1 MCVFEFLPWE
11 GEKGPRV
18 PSLTENNEHI
28 CFAILQAHPARG
40 PERHI
45 GYRLVAQLVS
55 EPINQSTNDTTMDA
69 LLFLLDNS
77 KEDNKDGKTEW
88 PEFPGEKPT
97 KGQLIKWLETWTD
110 LLGQAGYA
118 SIVRGE
124 LPPDLAK
131 LAERDLVDVS
141 KMTEAQK
148 AAIAAN
154 NGLMLKSSTR
164 TRSTRSSAKVM
175 RPISS

>member
-1 MCVFEFLPWE
+1 
-11 GEKGPRV
+11 
-18 PSLTENNEHI
+18 
-28 CFAILQAHPARG
+28 
-40 PERHI
+40 
-45 GYRLVAQLVS
+45 
-55 EPINQSTNDTTMDA
+55 MDA
-69 LLFLLDNS
+69 FLFLLDDS

-131 LAERDLVDVS
+131 LAERGQYS
-141 KMTEAQK
+141 
-148 AAIAAN
+148 
-154 NGLMLKSSTR
+154 
-164 TRSTRSSAKVM
+164 
-175 RPISS
+175 

>member
-1 MCVFEFLPWE
+1 
-11 GEKGPRV
+11 
-18 PSLTENNEHI
+18 
-28 CFAILQAHPARG
+28 
-40 PERHI
+40 
-45 GYRLVAQLVS
+45 
-55 EPINQSTNDTTMDA
+55 MDA
-69 LLFLLDNS
+69 FLFLLDDS

-118 SIVRGE
+118 SVVRGE

-148 AAIAAN
+148 AAMAAS
-154 NGLMLKSSTR
+154 GPRRQKSS
-164 TRSTRSSAKVM
+164 
-175 RPISS
+175 RPNLTVNWPKLC